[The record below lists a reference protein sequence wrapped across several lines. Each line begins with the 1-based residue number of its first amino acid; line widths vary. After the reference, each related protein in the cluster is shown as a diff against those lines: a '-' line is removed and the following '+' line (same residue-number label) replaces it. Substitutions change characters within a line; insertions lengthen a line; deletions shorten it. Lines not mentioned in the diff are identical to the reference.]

1 MKKCWSCKN
10 PLPEHVMRCPNCG
23 QDQLKPK
30 KNRKKMGTD
39 EEVKSTVD
47 LGTYYDDIAPQDAE
61 ELKNQIADNSLILK
75 FVLLGFGVAIV
86 LAACITLLI
95 LFGGE
100 I

>member
-10 PLPEHVMRCPNCG
+10 PLPEHVKRCPNCG
-23 QDQLKPK
+23 QDQPKPK
-30 KNRKKMGTD
+30 KTKKKGTD
-39 EEVKSTVD
+39 EEVKSAVN
-47 LGTYYDDIAPQDAE
+47 LGTYYNDVVPQDAE
-61 ELKNQIADNSLILK
+61 ELKNRSADNSLILK
-75 FVLLGFGVAIV
+75 FVLLGFGVAVV